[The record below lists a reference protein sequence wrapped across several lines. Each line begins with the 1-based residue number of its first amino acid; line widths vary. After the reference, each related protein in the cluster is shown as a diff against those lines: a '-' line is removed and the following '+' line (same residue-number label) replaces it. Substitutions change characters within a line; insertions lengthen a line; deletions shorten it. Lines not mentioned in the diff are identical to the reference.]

1 VTLDKR
7 IVEENGDGSL
17 NVGNTTAVNNST
29 TAVNNSTT
37 AVNLSTTA
45 TNQNAPQLVE
55 INMVPS
61 APGVAII
68 AQYAAGAP
76 INDPV
81 GPFLTQ
87 IPARTCRVV
96 LGVGGANPV
105 VYTITGRTVFGG
117 DPVTDVITAT
127 GPGTYEGDVA
137 YDEILS
143 FTSDV
148 DPGGTTDLQTGK
160 GFSLGPQSGLSGGI
174 IQSTIGVDG
183 VKESATVAEGI
194 TATVVPVTA
203 PDGARV
209 FTIRYTHDL
218 TIIQDAH
225 THTQDAHTHTQVAHT
240 HTQVAHTHTLS

>member
-1 VTLDKR
+1 MTLDR
-7 IVEENGDGSL
+7 RTVEENGDGSL
-17 NVGNTTAVNNST
+17 TVGST
-29 TAVNNSTT
+29 TAVNSNAT
-37 AVNLSTTA
+37 AVNSNATATNQSATA
-45 TNQNAPQLVE
+45 TNQNASQLVE

-61 APGVAII
+61 APGAAVH

-76 INDPV
+76 INDLV

-96 LGVGGANPV
+96 LGVGGVNP

-127 GPGTYEGDVA
+127 GAGTYEGDVA
-137 YDEILS
+137 YDEIIS
-143 FTSDV
+143 FVSDI

-174 IQSTIGVDG
+174 VQSTIGVNG
-183 VKESATVAEGI
+183 VKEIATVAEEI

-203 PDGARV
+203 PNGSRV

-218 TIIQDAH
+218 TIIQDPH
-225 THTQDAHTHTQVAHT
+225 NHVQDPHTHTQVAHT
-240 HTQVAHTHTLS
+240 HPQVAHTHTLT